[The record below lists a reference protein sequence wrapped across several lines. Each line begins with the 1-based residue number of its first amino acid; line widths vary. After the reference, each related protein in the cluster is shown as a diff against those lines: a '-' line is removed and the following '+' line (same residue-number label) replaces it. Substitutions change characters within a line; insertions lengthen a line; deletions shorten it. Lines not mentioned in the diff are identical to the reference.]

1 MQGKNSTKEDVVIQ
15 GLPELVVLNVGAIAV
30 FSWLAVAS
38 WSDAR
43 RREREAYY
51 KSEVLKKIAET
62 PGAGAVSALELK
74 REEERIAERR
84 RHGGLRLGGL
94 ITLAVGIGMM
104 VFLRALEHEQPV
116 YLVGL
121 IPLLIGVALLAYSY
135 LLAPKE

>member
-1 MQGKNSTKEDVVIQ
+1 VIETLSIDLFPL
-15 GLPELVVLNVGAIAV
+15 GGAVGAIAV

-51 KSEVLKKIAET
+51 KSEVLKKVAET
-62 PGAGAVSALELK
+62 PGAGAVSALEIM
-74 REEERIAERR
+74 REEERNAERR

-94 ITLAVGIGMM
+94 ICLAVGIGMM
-104 VFLRALEHEQPV
+104 VFLRAMERSEPA
-116 YLVGL
+116 YLVGI

-135 LLAPKE
+135 VLAPKQ

>member
-1 MQGKNSTKEDVVIQ
+1 MIES
-15 GLPELVVLNVGAIAV
+15 LPPAPFLGVGAIAV

-62 PGAGAVSALELK
+62 AGAGATSALEIM
-74 REEERIAERR
+74 REEERIADRR
-84 RHGGLRLGGL
+84 RQAGLRLGGV

-104 VFLRALEHEQPV
+104 VFLRALEHDEPV

>member
-1 MQGKNSTKEDVVIQ
+1 MIDTLSIDLFPLG
-15 GLPELVVLNVGAIAV
+15 GAVGAIAV

-51 KSEVLKKIAET
+51 KSEVLKKVAEMQ
-62 PGAGAVSALELK
+62 GAGAVSALEIM
-74 REEERIAERR
+74 REEDRIAERR
-84 RHGGLRLGGL
+84 RQGGLRLGGL

-104 VFLRALEHEQPV
+104 VFLRAMERSEPA

-135 LLAPKE
+135 VLAPKQ

>member
-1 MQGKNSTKEDVVIQ
+1 LFEG
-15 GLPELVVLNVGAIAV
+15 VGAIAV

-51 KSEVLKKIAET
+51 KSEVLKKIAES
-62 PGAGAVSALELK
+62 PGAGAASALEIM
-74 REEERIAERR
+74 REEERRAERR
-84 RHGGLRLGGL
+84 RQGGLRLGGL
-94 ITLAVGIGMM
+94 ITLAVGTGMM
-104 VFLRALEHEQPV
+104 VFLRALELDRPV

-135 LLAPKE
+135 VLAPKE

>member
-1 MQGKNSTKEDVVIQ
+1 VIDS
-15 GLPELVVLNVGAIAV
+15 LPEVVFLNFGTIAV

-51 KSEVLKKIAET
+51 KSEVLKKVAET
-62 PGAGAVSALELK
+62 PGAGAVSALEIM
-74 REEERIAERR
+74 REEERKAERR
-84 RHGGLRLGGL
+84 RQGGLRLGGL

-104 VFLRALEHEQPV
+104 VFLRALEPDKPV
-116 YLVGL
+116 YLAGL

-135 LLAPKE
+135 LLAPKD